1 MSDNDLTEI
10 RLRQMREYA
19 DSFKRG
25 GEGEKQLAEIAKQL
39 IEEVRRL
46 RSGK

>member
-1 MSDNDLTEI
+1 MSDLTSD
-10 RLRQMREYA
+10 RLKQIETYA

-25 GEGEKQLAEIAKQL
+25 NEGEKQLAELLKQA

-46 RSGK
+46 RKEPK